1 LTIKRII
8 HFLRQDLWRIPIGK
22 LPRKKSFLIKQ
33 LRIIVLAFR
42 GFDEDKCILRAS
54 ALTFYSLLSVVP
66 AVALA
71 FGIAKGFGMQKLLE
85 KGIIENMKGQEEVVT
100 YVITF
105 ANSMLEDT
113 RGGLIAGIGVIVLF
127 WLIIKL
133 LGNIESSF
141 NDIWG
146 IQHPRSLGR
155 KLSDYLAVMFIGPVL
170 FVMSSSITVFITT
183 QLTRITQRIELLGPV
198 SPLILFTMKI
208 LPYCVIWLLFTFLYI
223 FMPNTKIRF
232 RSGLLAGVVA
242 GTIFVIV
249 QWIYITFQVG
259 VSKYGAIYGSFAVLP
274 FFMVW
279 LQVSWLIVL
288 LGAEISFAYQNVD
301 TYDFEPESLK
311 VSPFF
316 KKLLA
321 LRIAHVCVKNFFN
334 GERPWSAEQISNG
347 LESPIRLVNQV
358 LFELVQCRI
367 LCETIGADEEEVL
380 YQPARDVDSLSI
392 NFVVQALDRL
402 GNDEVPLEQSQEM
415 NKISGCISE
424 FSDMIDSS
432 DANLLLKDI

>member
-85 KGIIENMKGQEEVVT
+85 KGIIENMKGQEEVIT

-105 ANSMLEDT
+105 ANSMLEGT

-198 SPLILFTMKI
+198 SPLILFTMKV

-301 TYDFEPESLK
+301 TYDFEPDSLK

-347 LESPIRLVNQV
+347 LESPIRLVNKV
-358 LFELVQCRI
+358 LFELVQCRV
-367 LCETIGADEEEVL
+367 LCETLGTDEEEVL

-402 GNDEVPLEQSQEM
+402 GNDEVLLEQSQEM
-415 NKISGCISE
+415 DKISGCISE

>member
-1 LTIKRII
+1 
-8 HFLRQDLWRIPIGK
+8 LWRIPIGK

-85 KGIIENMKGQEEVVT
+85 KGIIENMKGQEEVIT

-105 ANSMLEDT
+105 ANSMLEGT

-198 SPLILFTMKI
+198 SPLILFTMKV

-301 TYDFEPESLK
+301 TYDFEPDSLK

-347 LESPIRLVNQV
+347 LESPIRLVNKV
-358 LFELVQCRI
+358 LFELVQCRV
-367 LCETIGADEEEVL
+367 LCETLGTDEEEVL

-402 GNDEVPLEQSQEM
+402 GNDEVLLEQSQEM
-415 NKISGCISE
+415 DKISGCISE